1 MLQGK
6 VECIIGLQLQLL
18 DCPSG
23 LSQYALACLWLKM
36 IQLPREK
43 GVPDCCVT
51 VHDLARFRG
60 WWQSLHLQ
68 WRILNS
74 TRLLRPV
81 R

>member
-51 VHDLARFRG
+51 VHDLARVSWLVAKLALAMADFELG
-60 WWQSLHLQ
+60 LAS
-68 WRILNS
+68 
-74 TRLLRPV
+74 
-81 R
+81 